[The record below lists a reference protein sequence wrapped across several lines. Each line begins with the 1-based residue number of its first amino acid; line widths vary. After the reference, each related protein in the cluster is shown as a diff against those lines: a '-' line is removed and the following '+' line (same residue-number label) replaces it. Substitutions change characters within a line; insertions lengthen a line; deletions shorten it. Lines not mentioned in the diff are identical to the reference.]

1 MTARDGIKGKNR
13 RGMAVLGGAVG
24 AFAAAAALATGS
36 AVTAAP
42 AKADFEDLLD
52 PIIQPLITSLS
63 DALVGFDPA
72 AAADITSW
80 TDSLLSSLNSID
92 LAVPSAAEPAAAAAA
107 SSAASGPFDI
117 PITMQEVTE
126 PTVQATVGG
135 ADTTLLV
142 DTGSSGLVVP
152 YTDFGSNIFTQ
163 IENILALGTPT
174 GIDTSGYSGGVD
186 YVYLTYNDVPTDY
199 LGSSGDSVLSTTG
212 PGDVEIYSWDPSNPF
227 SYFTN
232 DAFQNFDTS
241 NMVTG
246 VLGIGNG
253 VGPDGVSPL
262 QAAGFGGVLVD
273 IPDGKL
279 IVDNANPGEAIVTLT
294 GGIVANGHGVPIVDL
309 YESVN
314 GGTPLAVSDDV
325 DSGGVYGTIPSS
337 LVGSSGSLPSGTVIS
352 VYDNAAGTGTPV
364 YTYVVGTDSLGQSTA
379 PEPTTGNSIDS
390 GVIPFLQSPI
400 YISYTDN
407 TLTFDVPGSI
417 S

>member
-1 MTARDGIKGKNR
+1 MTARHGTKGKNR
-13 RGMAVLGGAVG
+13 RRMAVLGGAVG
-24 AFAAAAALATGS
+24 AFAAAAAMATGS

-72 AAADITSW
+72 AAADLTTW
-80 TDSLLSSLNSID
+80 TDSLLASLNSLDIGAA
-92 LAVPSAAEPAAAAAA
+92 LPASAEPAAAAAA
-107 SSAASGPFDI
+107 ASPAASGPFDI

-186 YVYLTYNDVPTDY
+186 YVYLTYNDVPTVY
-199 LGSSGDSVLSTTG
+199 GNGVLDTTG
-212 PGDVEIYSWDPSNPF
+212 PVDVEIYSWDPSNPF

-253 VGPDGVSPL
+253 VGPDDVSPL
-262 QAAGFGGVLVD
+262 QGFGGVLVD

-279 IVDNANPGEAIVTLT
+279 IVDNANPGEAIATLT

-314 GGTPLAVSDDV
+314 GGTPVAVSDDV

-379 PEPTTGNSIDS
+379 PVPTTGNSIDS

-407 TLTFDVPGSI
+407 TLTFDAPNSI